1 MEENEIEQKDPS
13 KLKSL
18 NAKLLDPKSQKLLDE
33 KEKKDLSPPVP
44 ITLSRKVRWIIFAI
58 FIYFTIVIEL
68 DQGTLS
74 SSTDS
79 ISKDIEL
86 NDNELG
92 GLGSM
97 IFLGKSLGCL
107 LFFSL
112 INKLNRKYMLLVT
125 SLLLILSLILT
136 TQTKNLTLLYISR
149 IIAGLTQSYVS
160 IYFPVWAD
168 QFGVHKYKSLIMTC
182 HHLASSMG
190 SLLGYVI
197 GVWLG
202 WKLGFYLQSILIVIP
217 NVLLIFISNK
227 FFSISLMPI
236 KSKMKLLEK
245 PEDKDKEKTKENKET
260 DKIEKEIKN
269 IEPIVLDEASEK
281 EKPKEENKEQEE
293 DKDKLIEEEKK
304 EEKEG
309 EINLEDD
316 ISLFE
321 DIQKRG
327 DNKSTGSILPQ
338 IKAIIKSPLFI
349 LINITL
355 CSIYAIVAAV
365 QFWINDYLQYGLKIE
380 DPQTRFIMFGVVVVT
395 AVPAGMV
402 VGGIFLTKVGGYE
415 SEKAIY
421 IPLIFSL
428 IVTIFANL
436 APLSSNAYVFL
447 PLFWL
452 YFFSGSAV
460 IPAANSLSLVSV
472 EKKYAGAASS
482 TNILLCNVLG
492 RFPGP
497 NLYAAFKS
505 LIDDNSSR
513 IPMLMLLNLSF
524 IGFVAVLIAL
534 KFNKQ
539 KFIKLR
545 EEMLKEEKEKEEK
558 EKGEEKNNK
567 DNNNINDIGEEA
579 EILIVDENYKKE
591 NNNEKKEIIN
601 DDDNNNVNN
610 SEINKEDKNEEDKDA
625 KLEEKEGKEEIEEDK
640 KEIEEE
646 KKEIEE
652 KEGEGEKEGCEEIVN

>member
-33 KEKKDLSPPVP
+33 KEKEDLSPPVP

-182 HHLASSMG
+182 HHLSSSMG

-245 PEDKDKEKTKENKET
+245 PADKDKTKENKET

-281 EKPKEENKEQEE
+281 EKQKEENKEQEE
-293 DKDKLIEEEKK
+293 DKDKLIDEEKE

-567 DNNNINDIGEEA
+567 NNNNINDIGEEA

-591 NNNEKKEIIN
+591 NNIEKKEIIN
-601 DDDNNNVNN
+601 DDNNNVNN
-610 SEINKEDKNEEDKDA
+610 NEINKEEKNEEDKDA
-625 KLEEKEGKEEIEEDK
+625 KLEEKEGKAEIEEDK
-640 KEIEEE
+640 KEIEED
-646 KKEIEE
+646 KNKIEE
-652 KEGEGEKEGCEEIVN
+652 KEGEENKEDGEEIVN

>member
-33 KEKKDLSPPVP
+33 KEKEDLSPPVP

-202 WKLGFYLQSILIVIP
+202 WELSFYVQSVLIIIPFVI
-217 NVLLIFISNK
+217 LIFISDK
-227 FFSISLMPI
+227 FFSMSLMPL

-245 PEDKDKEKTKENKET
+245 PEDKDKEKTKENIET

-281 EKPKEENKEQEE
+281 EKPKEENKELEE

-567 DNNNINDIGEEA
+567 NNNNINDIGEEA

-591 NNNEKKEIIN
+591 NNIEKKEIIN
-601 DDDNNNVNN
+601 DDNNNVNN
-610 SEINKEDKNEEDKDA
+610 NEINKEEKNEEDKDA
-625 KLEEKEGKEEIEEDK
+625 KLEEKEGKEKIEEDK
-640 KEIEEE
+640 KEIEE
-646 KKEIEE
+646 KEGEEE
-652 KEGEGEKEGCEEIVN
+652 KEGGEEIVN